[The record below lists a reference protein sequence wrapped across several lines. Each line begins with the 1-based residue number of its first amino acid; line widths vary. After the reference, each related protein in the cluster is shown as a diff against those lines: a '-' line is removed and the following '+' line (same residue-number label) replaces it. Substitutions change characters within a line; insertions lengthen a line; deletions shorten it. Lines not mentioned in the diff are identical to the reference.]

1 MNIKVY
7 KTSEISE
14 EDWKQIANGFNICFD
29 TQHSVDHLMNY
40 YVSTVFGYSYH
51 AIAYTDD
58 NKVMGYNSFI
68 PTIYQYQGEKLLVGV
83 SGGTFVLKNFE
94 IIFFFLKI

>member
-68 PTIYQYQGEKLLVGV
+68 PTIYSVSRRETTRRGEWRYICSKRI
-83 SGGTFVLKNFE
+83 SK
-94 IIFFFLKI
+94 